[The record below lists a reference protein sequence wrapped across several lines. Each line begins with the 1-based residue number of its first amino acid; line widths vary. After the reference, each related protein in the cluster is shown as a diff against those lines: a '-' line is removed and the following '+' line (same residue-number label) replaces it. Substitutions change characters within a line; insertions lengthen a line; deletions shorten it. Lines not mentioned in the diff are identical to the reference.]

1 MASRKVSDLV
11 PELQN
16 KFREFAVKM
25 AEERIPFLITCTY
38 RSQKEQDALWE
49 RGRSIPQTRKVTWTR
64 HSRHTEREAFDI
76 AIVMNGRPTWDL
88 KVNVNN
94 DTVGD
99 YYEAGEIG
107 ELCGLV
113 WGGRFKSPDYC
124 HFELPRK
131 EEKIGHEE
139 PHISE
144 R

>member
-1 MASRKVSDLV
+1 MASRKISDLV
-11 PELQN
+11 PEMQE
-16 KFREFAVKM
+16 KFKEFAVRM
-25 AEERIPFLITCTY
+25 AEERIPFLLTCTF
-38 RSQKEQDALWE
+38 RTQDEQNHLWA
-49 RGRSIPQTRKVTWTR
+49 RGRTIPNTRKVTWTR
-64 HSRHTEREAFDI
+64 HSRHTDREAFDI

-99 YYEAGEIG
+99 YFEAGEIG
-107 ELCGLV
+107 ERCGLV

-131 EEKIGHEE
+131 KE
-139 PHISE
+139 PISYDVTNQSE